1 MNWLVATPET
11 VNELLREVGRLFVPF
26 MVENAKAVVSGEE
39 MLECELD
46 GKPWVQEAFVYQ
58 AKCLTWLKQRYDH
71 LGEMDKARLDNVLS
85 GTGCDALFAYKGH
98 KDEKR
103 HSQ

>member
-1 MNWLVATPET
+1 M
-11 VNELLREVGRLFVPF
+11 G
-26 MVENAKAVVSGEE
+26 SE
-39 MLECELD
+39 MCIRD
-46 GKPWVQEAFVYQ
+46 S
-58 AKCLTWLKQRYDH
+58 H

-85 GTGCDALFAYKGH
+85 GTGCDALFAYKGD